1 MYIGKYLLF
10 LVIVFA
16 LLVSGPAKEALSQD
30 RTITIPRIPLG
41 LSEIEEPSEVA
52 TTLEI
57 LFFIT
62 ILTLAPTI
70 VLMMTSFTRIVIVL
84 SFVRQ
89 AVGLQQIPAAQ
100 VVIGLSLFM
109 TLFLMQPIGSKI
121 YTESLRPYLDE
132 ELGIQEAFQIAV
144 GAMREFMFNQTRKKD
159 LQLFHS
165 IASGDQPAYDK
176 SDISTLT
183 LIPAFVISEL
193 NTAFQMAFLIYI
205 PFLILDLIMA
215 SILMSLGL
223 LLLPPVLISLPFKLV
238 LFVAIDGWNIL
249 VTSILRSFNM
259 PL

>member
-10 LVIVFA
+10 LVIVFV

-41 LSEIEEPSEVA
+41 LSDIEEPSEVA

-121 YTESLRPYLDE
+121 YTESLRP
-132 ELGIQEAFQIAV
+132 
-144 GAMREFMFNQTRKKD
+144 
-159 LQLFHS
+159 
-165 IASGDQPAYDK
+165 
-176 SDISTLT
+176 
-183 LIPAFVISEL
+183 
-193 NTAFQMAFLIYI
+193 
-205 PFLILDLIMA
+205 
-215 SILMSLGL
+215 
-223 LLLPPVLISLPFKLV
+223 
-238 LFVAIDGWNIL
+238 
-249 VTSILRSFNM
+249 
-259 PL
+259 

>member
-1 MYIGKYLLF
+1 MRIGKYLFF
-10 LVIVFA
+10 LIIFV
-16 LLVSGPAKEALSQD
+16 LLISGTAKEVLSQN

-41 LSEIEEPSEVA
+41 LSDIEEPSEVA

-62 ILTLAPTI
+62 TLAPTI

-89 AVGLQQIPAAQ
+89 AVGLQQIPASQ
-100 VVIGLSLFM
+100 VIIGLSLFM

-132 ELGIQEAFQIAV
+132 ELDIQEAFPIAV

-165 IASGDQPAYDK
+165 IASGNQPAYDK

-205 PFLILDLIMA
+205 PFLILDLVMA

-249 VTSILRSFNM
+249 VTSLLRSFNM
-259 PL
+259 PM

>member
-1 MYIGKYLLF
+1 MRIGKYLLF
-10 LVIVFA
+10 PVIAFV
-16 LLVSGPAKEALSQD
+16 LLVSGTAQEALSQD

-100 VVIGLSLFM
+100 VIIGLSLFM
-109 TLFLMQPIGSKI
+109 TLFLMQPIGTKI

-144 GAMREFMFNQTRKKD
+144 DSMREFMFNQTRKKD
-159 LQLFHS
+159 LELFHS
-165 IASGDQPAYDK
+165 IASGGQPAYD
-176 SDISTLT
+176 
-183 LIPAFVISEL
+183 

>member
-1 MYIGKYLLF
+1 MRIGKYLLF
-10 LVIVFA
+10 LVIVFV
-16 LLVSGPAKEALSQD
+16 LSVSGTAQEALSQD

-121 YTESLRPYLDE
+121 YTESVSY
-132 ELGIQEAFQIAV
+132 
-144 GAMREFMFNQTRKKD
+144 T
-159 LQLFHS
+159 H
-165 IASGDQPAYDK
+165 
-176 SDISTLT
+176 LT
-183 LIPAFVISEL
+183 LPTIFSV
-193 NTAFQMAFLIYI
+193 
-205 PFLILDLIMA
+205 
-215 SILMSLGL
+215 
-223 LLLPPVLISLPFKLV
+223 
-238 LFVAIDGWNIL
+238 
-249 VTSILRSFNM
+249 
-259 PL
+259 

>member
-1 MYIGKYLLF
+1 MRIGKYLLF
-10 LVIVFA
+10 PVIVFV
-16 LLVSGPAKEALSQD
+16 LLVSGTAQEALSQD

-109 TLFLMQPIGSKI
+109 TLFLMQPIG
-121 YTESLRPYLDE
+121 
-132 ELGIQEAFQIAV
+132 
-144 GAMREFMFNQTRKKD
+144 
-159 LQLFHS
+159 
-165 IASGDQPAYDK
+165 
-176 SDISTLT
+176 
-183 LIPAFVISEL
+183 
-193 NTAFQMAFLIYI
+193 
-205 PFLILDLIMA
+205 
-215 SILMSLGL
+215 
-223 LLLPPVLISLPFKLV
+223 
-238 LFVAIDGWNIL
+238 
-249 VTSILRSFNM
+249 
-259 PL
+259 

>member
-1 MYIGKYLLF
+1 
-10 LVIVFA
+10 
-16 LLVSGPAKEALSQD
+16 
-30 RTITIPRIPLG
+30 
-41 LSEIEEPSEVA
+41 
-52 TTLEI
+52 
-57 LFFIT
+57 
-62 ILTLAPTI
+62 
-70 VLMMTSFTRIVIVL
+70 MMTSFTRIVIVL

-144 GAMREFMFNQTRKKD
+144 DSMREFMFNQTRKKD
-159 LQLFHS
+159 LELFHS
-165 IASGDQPAYDK
+165 IASDGQPAYDK